1 MFAGRLASGADA
13 RGGNSRAPRPVDP
26 IGPHRDDAHRRRAL
40 DALATRFTDDYRTA
54 VPAAHT
60 VLRLFRECRPGADPA
75 LVVARLGAGGRDAG
89 RQSWTELAAR
99 HVRTARTVGALAEL
113 PLALNSR
120 VVVHTCA
127 GELAEAALLVA
138 EITRVQE
145 AVGGSFAPFG
155 TMSLVAWQGRA
166 GEAAADQDGPGE
178 RRATR

>member
-1 MFAGRLASGADA
+1 MSDPEQILRWSWLVSALAAEM
-13 RGGNSRAPRPVDP
+13 
-26 IGPHRDDAHRRRAL
+26 RDD
-40 DALATRFTDDYRTA
+40 
-54 VPAAHT
+54 
-60 VLRLFRECRPGADPA
+60 E
-75 LVVARLGAGGRDAG
+75 
-89 RQSWTELAAR
+89 SWTELAAR